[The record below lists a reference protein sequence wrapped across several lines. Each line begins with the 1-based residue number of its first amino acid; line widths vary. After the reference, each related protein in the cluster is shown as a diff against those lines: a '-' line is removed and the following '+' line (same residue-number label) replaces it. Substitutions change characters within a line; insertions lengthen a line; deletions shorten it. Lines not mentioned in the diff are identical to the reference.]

1 VRLFSRDFLNPDQ
14 TDMKTNKLILLTLC
28 LAASAPAQISP
39 KPGSSAENPLLK
51 KFDTNGDGKIDDT
64 EQRAVREKMRQ
75 MQNKPGAM
83 TPSGKTEIVG
93 DRLVTEMQYPSSD
106 GRMIPC
112 VLSMPKGEGP
122 FPMLVTI
129 HGGQGNRDLGY
140 IRTMAAPNNL
150 SPTVN
155 AFNEQSW
162 AILAI
167 SYRSG
172 NGALFGME
180 HDDVIAGI
188 RFAKT
193 LPKVD
198 AARVGVV
205 GGSHGGHLALV
216 AAEKMGREFLC
227 VAVGSPWM
235 TDPVVY
241 MTGDPGKPPL
251 SLVRQEAREELVKNG
266 QSLFNG
272 LTRGR
277 GMSER
282 EAKDFLAKNSIE
294 ANAGKIEV
302 PTLFITSLGDDQAP
316 HVLIEP
322 MIQRMREAEKNVS
335 VYTAEKSPHGFYWA
349 RTVSAARALRGEKS
363 KEEENEEKTARETI
377 IAFFTK
383 QFARTDVK
391 AVASPKSAP
400 TASTEAPPPAAGT
413 AKGDAADSRAAMIE
427 RLRQQRGGAP
437 STPAPDGG
445 AKPGMG
451 GGAGMTRSGGLGG
464 ASFETL
470 AGEAGVISRERFKQQ
485 FATSPAFASR
495 PEIADR
501 LFDKL
506 DTDANGT
513 LSKTEFEGL
522 SSLRSQFGRG
532 AAGGSSGM
540 NRGGSTSTPVTPAEP
555 PPAPATD
562 SQSQPARQ
570 PVAPSSTPAKGT
582 SSTRTSPVRV
592 VSGQLV
598 GEQREGVRIFRGIP
612 YAAAPV
618 GDLRWQAPQPPKPW
632 TGTREATA
640 FGKPALQGETFFSRS
655 QQSEDCL
662 FLNVWSPANAGPD
675 AKLPVLF
682 WIHGGAFIQGSGAQP
697 RYDGSELARRGIV
710 VITINY
716 RLGPAGLFAHPALTA
731 EAAKAAPLG
740 NFCLLDMMAALRW
753 TRENISAFG
762 GDSGNITISGSSAG
776 GTSCLFLMGIP
787 EAKDLFHKAIIHSS
801 GGIRNIQTLAQ
812 AEAAGL
818 RLSERLGPD
827 ANAKPA
833 DLRRLSG
840 NDLAISTAFFRQ
852 LDLPVKPIVDGR
864 LVTQVPADTFASG
877 KQARIPV
884 LMGAANGES
893 GARQLGDDIATSG
906 AFGFQVENATHMAR
920 AGQPVYLFQL
930 TYVPPAARASRHA
943 AQHGESVAYAFG
955 TIGQSTAAQYG
966 FRNEQTASRAMK
978 SRRGSGGG
986 DARLGGA
993 AGEDDTLPVEES
1005 TEGRRISEA
1014 MLDYWAAFMR
1024 TGKPEAQNR
1033 PAWPAFSPAA
1043 PKAMVFGNSGTGSKA
1058 FAAR

>member
-1 VRLFSRDFLNPDQ
+1 MNTRPL
-14 TDMKTNKLILLTLC
+14 LLTLA
-28 LAASAPAQISP
+28 LAAASLSAQQSP
-39 KPGSSAENPLLK
+39 KPASTADNPLLK
-51 KFDTNGDGKIDDT
+51 KFDTNGDGVIDDT
-64 EQRAVREKMRQ
+64 ERRGVREKLRE

-83 TPSGKTEIVG
+83 TPSGKTETVG
-93 DRLVTEMQYPSSD
+93 NRLVTEMQYPSSD

-122 FPMLVTI
+122 FPVLVTI

-140 IRTMAAPNNL
+140 IRTMAAPNQL

-155 AFNEQSW
+155 AFNEQPW

-216 AAEKMGREFLC
+216 AAEKMNNEFLC

-241 MTGDPGKPPL
+241 MTGDPAKPPL
-251 SLVRQEAREELVKNG
+251 SLVRQSARDELVKNG

-294 ANAGKIEV
+294 ANADKIV
-302 PTLFITSLGDDQAP
+302 IPSLFITSLGDDQAP

-322 MIQRMREAEKNVS
+322 MIKRMKTAEKDVS

-383 QFARTDVK
+383 QFARKDVK
-391 AVASPKSAP
+391 AVDSPPLTKASAANPPSPEASETSKGASADP
-400 TASTEAPPPAAGT
+400 
-413 AKGDAADSRAAMIE
+413 RAAMIE
-427 RLRQQRGGAP
+427 RLRQQRG
-437 STPAPDGG
+437 
-445 AKPGMG
+445 MG
-451 GGAGMTRSGGLGG
+451 GGQRPGAGMNTDPRPAPNGGAEGPMKPGAGAKAGGSGGGMGG

-470 AGEAGVISRERFKQQ
+470 AGDATEITRERFKAQ
-485 FATSPAFASR
+485 FASSPAFASR

-501 LFDKL
+501 LFDRL
-506 DTDANGT
+506 DTDQSGT
-513 LSKTEFEGL
+513 LSKNEFEGF
-522 SSLRSQFGRG
+522 SKLRSQFGGRAG
-532 AAGGSSGM
+532 AGGSPSM
-540 NRGGSTSTPVTPAEP
+540 NRGGTSALPETPAP
-555 PPAPATD
+555 PSPAPATEGK
-562 SQSQPARQ
+562 SATPTEAKPPAASIKPRE
-570 PVAPSSTPAKGT
+570 ATKT
-582 SSTRTSPVRV
+582 SAVRV

-598 GEQREGVRIFRGIP
+598 GEQHGDVRVFRGIP
-612 YAAAPV
+612 YAAPPI
-618 GDLRWQAPQPPKPW
+618 GDLRWKAPAAPKSW
-632 TGTREATA
+632 NGIREATA
-640 FGKPALQGETFFSRS
+640 FGHPALQGETFFARS
-655 QQSEDCL
+655 EQSEDCL
-662 FLNVWSPANAGPD
+662 SLNIWTPAKAGPD

-697 RYDGSELARRGIV
+697 RYDGTALARRGVV
-710 VITINY
+710 VISINY
-716 RLGPAGLFAHPALTA
+716 RLGPLGLFAHPALTSGSA
-731 EAAKAAPLG
+731 PDAPLG

-753 TRENISAFG
+753 TRENIAAFG
-762 GDSGNITISGSSAG
+762 GDAANVTISGSSAG

-787 EAKDLFHKAIIHSS
+787 EAQELFHKAIIHSS
-801 GGIRNIQTLAQ
+801 GGIRNIQTLSE
-812 AEAAGL
+812 AEEAGA
-818 RLSERLGPD
+818 RLASHLGLD
-827 ANAKPA
+827 AGATAA
-833 DLRRLSG
+833 DLRRVRADDIAL
-840 NDLAISTAFFRQ
+840 STALFRK

-864 LVTQVPADTFASG
+864 LVTQTPAETFAAG

-906 AFGFQVENATHMAR
+906 AFGFQVENAANMVR

-930 TYVPPAARASRHA
+930 TFVPPEARVNRHA

-955 TIGQSTAAQYG
+955 TIGQSTTSQFG
-966 FRNEQTASRAMK
+966 FRNPQVASRAMQ
-978 SRRGSGGG
+978 SRRGSGAGG
-986 DARLGGA
+986 FSGGG
-993 AGEDDTLPVEES
+993 GEDDTQPVEES

-1014 MLDYWAAFMR
+1014 MLDYWTAFMR
-1024 TGKPEAQNR
+1024 TGKPTGQNL
-1033 PAWPAFSPAA
+1033 PEWPAYTPAA
-1043 PKAMVFGNSGTGSKA
+1043 PKAMVFGNGGINSKK
-1058 FAAR
+1058 F